1 MVEAGKTD
9 TEDLLLQ
16 IEEELFKLTADD
28 LKKFGEYI
36 KIPKDKYDGKSELKV
51 LRAIRSKI
59 EEEIGEQDNP
69 SECLDDIQVYFTKE
83 PTALEGE
90 TGKDETTNNTC
101 DKKDQDRVEVHV
113 VKVNSAENDTVST
126 KGVVNTNVKY

>member
-16 IEEELFKLTADD
+16 IEEELLKLTAED

-36 KIPKDKYDGKSELKV
+36 NIPKDKYDGKSKLTV

-59 EEEIGEQDNP
+59 EEEIEEQDNP
-69 SECLDDIQVYFTKE
+69 SEFLDDIQVYFTKK
-83 PTALEGE
+83 PPALEGE
-90 TGKDETTNNTC
+90 TGKMKQLTIHVT
-101 DKKDQDRVEVHV
+101 KKTR
-113 VKVNSAENDTVST
+113 T
-126 KGVVNTNVKY
+126 K